1 MQQSPS
7 PYRSP
12 NESRSVSFAVA
23 DNVVVREGGVSN
35 DVTDERLSAT
45 TTTPH
50 GASDASADRR
60 VAAGRRATELSS
72 ATGARPQTTRDSVS
86 DTMNGEIETLEDLS
100 QHYQDSVPADLREAN
115 TFDWYLREL
124 YDDPRIARNAHQR
137 VADMF
142 DYYGTEYDE
151 DAGVVEYLM
160 ASEDPLHEGE
170 NIFYGREVHESIHE
184 FVNKVKSGARGLGP
198 EKRIKLLLG
207 PVGSGKSHFDL
218 MVRRYF
224 EDYTMRDEG
233 RMYTFRWTN
242 LCDVIRDQDPADDTV
257 QSPMNQDPIVLL
269 PQEQRDRVIERL
281 NENLDAPYTIR
292 NEQSLDPAS
301 EFYMDKLLAEYDDD
315 LQSVLENHVEI
326 IRLVASENKRQCI
339 ETFEPKDKKNQD
351 ETELTGDVNYSK
363 LAVYGESDPR
373 AFDYSG
379 AFCNANRGLFSG
391 EELLKLQREFLYD
404 FLHASQEQTI
414 KPKNN
419 PRIDIDQVIVGRTNM
434 PEYRDKKGDEKMEA
448 FNDRTK
454 RIDFP
459 YVLEYT
465 QEAEIYRKM
474 LRNADVPHMHIEPHA
489 MEMAGLFG
497 VLTRITEPD
506 GERISLTQKAKAYN
520 GEIDDGD
527 DVDVKKLREEGE
539 SKADIAE
546 GMEGVSARF
555 IGDEIAEAIMDS
567 THRGRDYLSPLS
579 IFTHFEENLENHGSI
594 PEENV
599 ERYHRYLEMVRDE
612 YKERAIEDVRHAL
625 AYDLDEIQRQGEKY
639 MDHVMAYIDDATV
652 RDELTGREQDPD
664 EKFLRSVE
672 EKLEIPSDRKD
683 DFRQE
688 VSNWVSRRARE
699 GTSFNPQDN
708 DRLRRALERK
718 LWEDKKHNINFSAL
732 VSANELDDDERNA
745 WIDALEE
752 QGYSR
757 EGARE
762 VLEFAGAE
770 VAKAELET

>member
-1 MQQSPS
+1 M
-7 PYRSP
+7 
-12 NESRSVSFAVA
+12 
-23 DNVVVREGGVSN
+23 
-35 DVTDERLSAT
+35 
-45 TTTPH
+45 
-50 GASDASADRR
+50 
-60 VAAGRRATELSS
+60 
-72 ATGARPQTTRDSVS
+72 TGE
-86 DTMNGEIETLEDLS
+86 METLEDLS
-100 QHYQDSVPADLREAN
+100 QQYRESVPGDLREAKS
-115 TFDWYLREL
+115 FGWYLDEV
-124 YDDPRIARNAHQR
+124 YDNPRIARNAHQR

-142 DYYGTEYDE
+142 DHYGTEYDE

-160 ASEDPLHEGE
+160 ASDDPVHDGE
-170 NIFYGREVHESIHE
+170 NVFYGREVHEAIHE

-207 PVGSGKSHFDL
+207 PVGSGKSHFDW

-224 EDYTMRDEG
+224 EDYTMNDAG

-242 LCDVIRDQDPADDTV
+242 LTDVIRGQDPADDTV
-257 QSPMNQDPIVLL
+257 ESPMHQDPLVLL
-269 PQEQRDRVIERL
+269 PQGQRDQVIKRL
-281 NENLDAPYTIR
+281 NESLDAPYTIR
-292 NEQSLDPAS
+292 NERSLDPAS
-301 EFYMDKLLAEYDDD
+301 EFYMDRLLAAYDDD
-315 LQSVLENHVEI
+315 LRQVIENHVEI
-326 IRLVASENKRQCI
+326 IRLVASENKRQCV

-363 LAVYGESDPR
+363 IAIYGESDPR

-434 PEYRDKKGDEKMEA
+434 PEYREKKGDEKMEA

-459 YVLEYT
+459 YVLQYEE
-465 QEAEIYRKM
+465 EAEIYRKM
-474 LRNADVPHMHIEPHA
+474 LRNADVPDMHIEPHA
-489 MEMAGLFG
+489 LEMAGLFG

-506 GERISLTQKAKAYN
+506 GSVSLVQKAKAYN
-520 GEIDDGD
+520 GEIDESD
-527 DVDVKKLREEGE
+527 DIDARKLRENGE
-539 SKADIAE
+539 EAADIGE
-546 GMEGVSARF
+546 GMDGVSARF

-567 THRGRDYLSPLS
+567 THRDRSYLSPLS
-579 IFTHFEENLENHGSI
+579 VFSHFEANLENHGSI
-594 PEENV
+594 PEDNL
-599 ERYHRYLEMVRDE
+599 ERYYRYLELVREE

-625 AYDLDEIQRQGEKY
+625 AYDLEEIQRQGEKY
-639 MDHVMAYIDDATV
+639 MDHVMAYIDDDTIE
-652 RDELTGREQDPD
+652 DELTGRKQEPD
-664 EKFLRSVE
+664 ETFLRSVE
-672 EKLEIPSDRKD
+672 EKLEIPEDRKD

-688 VSNWVSRRARE
+688 VSNWVSRRARD
-699 GTSFNPQDN
+699 GTSFDPQDN

-718 LWEDKKHNINFSAL
+718 LWEDKKHNINFSAI
-732 VSANELDDDERNA
+732 VSANELDDDERSA
-745 WIDALEE
+745 WIDALVN
-752 QGYSR
+752 QGYSP

-770 VAKAELET
+770 VAKSELEG

>member
-1 MQQSPS
+1 M
-7 PYRSP
+7 
-12 NESRSVSFAVA
+12 
-23 DNVVVREGGVSN
+23 
-35 DVTDERLSAT
+35 
-45 TTTPH
+45 
-50 GASDASADRR
+50 
-60 VAAGRRATELSS
+60 
-72 ATGARPQTTRDSVS
+72 TGE
-86 DTMNGEIETLEDLS
+86 METLEDLS
-100 QHYQDSVPADLREAN
+100 QQYRESVPGDLREAKS
-115 TFDWYLREL
+115 FGWYLDEV

-142 DYYGTEYDE
+142 DHYGTEYDE

-160 ASEDPLHEGE
+160 ASDDPVHDGE
-170 NIFYGREVHESIHE
+170 NVFYGREVHEAIHE

-207 PVGSGKSHFDL
+207 PVGSGKSHFDW

-224 EDYTMRDEG
+224 EDYTMTEAG

-242 LCDVIRDQDPADDTV
+242 LTDVIRDQDPADDTV
-257 QSPMNQDPIVLL
+257 ESPMHQDPLVLL
-269 PQEQRDRVIERL
+269 PQGQRDQVIERL
-281 NENLDAPYTIR
+281 NESLDAPYTIR
-292 NEQSLDPAS
+292 NERSLDPAS
-301 EFYMDKLLAEYDDD
+301 EFYMDRLLAAYDDD
-315 LQSVLENHVEI
+315 LRQVIENHVEI
-326 IRLVASENKRQCI
+326 IRLVASENKRQCV

-363 LAVYGESDPR
+363 IAIYGESDPR

-434 PEYRDKKGDEKMEA
+434 PEYREKKGDEKMEA

-459 YVLEYT
+459 YVLEYE

-474 LRNADVPHMHIEPHA
+474 LRNADVPDMHIEPHA
-489 MEMAGLFG
+489 MEMARLFG
-497 VLTRITEPD
+497 VLTRVEEPD
-506 GERISLTQKAKAYN
+506 GNVTLVQKAKAYN

-527 DVDVKKLREEGE
+527 DVDVRKLREEAE
-539 SKADIAE
+539 EVTDIAE
-546 GMEGVSARF
+546 GMDGVSARF

-567 THRGRDYLSPLS
+567 THRGRGYLSPLS
-579 IFTHFEENLENHGSI
+579 VFTHFERNLENHGSI

-599 ERYHRYLEMVRDE
+599 ERYLRYLELVREE
-612 YKERAIEDVRHAL
+612 YKERAIDDVRHAL

-639 MDHVMAYIDDATV
+639 MDHVMAYIDDSTV
-652 RDELTGREQDPD
+652 EDELTGREQEPD
-664 EKFLRSVE
+664 ETFLRSVE
-672 EKLEIPSDRKD
+672 EKLDVPADRKD

-699 GTSFNPQDN
+699 GRRFDPQEN

-732 VSANELDDDERNA
+732 VSANELDDEERNA
-745 WIDALEE
+745 WVEALVDR
-752 QGYSR
+752 GYSR
-757 EGARE
+757 DGAAE

-770 VAKAELET
+770 VAKSELEEGG

>member
-1 MQQSPS
+1 
-7 PYRSP
+7 
-12 NESRSVSFAVA
+12 
-23 DNVVVREGGVSN
+23 
-35 DVTDERLSAT
+35 
-45 TTTPH
+45 
-50 GASDASADRR
+50 
-60 VAAGRRATELSS
+60 
-72 ATGARPQTTRDSVS
+72 
-86 DTMNGEIETLEDLS
+86 MNGEIETLEDLS

-160 ASEDPLHEGE
+160 ASEDPLHDGE

-207 PVGSGKSHFDL
+207 PVGSGKSHFDQ

-257 QSPMNQDPIVLL
+257 QSPMHQDPIVLL
-269 PQEQRDRVIERL
+269 PQEQRGRVIERL

>member
-1 MQQSPS
+1 
-7 PYRSP
+7 
-12 NESRSVSFAVA
+12 
-23 DNVVVREGGVSN
+23 
-35 DVTDERLSAT
+35 
-45 TTTPH
+45 
-50 GASDASADRR
+50 
-60 VAAGRRATELSS
+60 
-72 ATGARPQTTRDSVS
+72 
-86 DTMNGEIETLEDLS
+86 MNGDRKTLETLS
-100 QHYQDSVPADLREAN
+100 RAYKDSVPEDLREAKR
-115 TFDWYLREL
+115 FSWYLDAV

-142 DYYGTEYDE
+142 DHYGTAYDE
-151 DAGVVEYLM
+151 QAGVVEYRM
-160 ASEDPLHEGE
+160 ASEDPLHDGE
-170 NIFYGREVHESIHE
+170 NTFYGREVHESIHE

-198 EKRIKLLLG
+198 QKRIKLLLG
-207 PVGSGKSHFDL
+207 PVGSGKSHFDW

-224 EDYTMRDEG
+224 EDYTATDAG

-242 LCDVIRDQDPADDTV
+242 LSDVIRDQDPEDDV
-257 QSPMNQDPIVLL
+257 VVSPMNQDPLVLL
-269 PQEQRDRVIERL
+269 PQAQRDEVIERL
-281 NENLDAPYTIR
+281 NGALDAPYTIR
-292 NEQSLDPAS
+292 NDQTLDPAS
-301 EFYMDKLLAEYDDD
+301 EFYLDALLAHYDDD
-315 LQSVLENHVEI
+315 LQRVVENHVEI
-326 IRLVASENKRQCI
+326 VRLVASENKRQCV

-363 LAVYGESDPR
+363 LAIYGESDPR

-434 PEYRDKKGDEKMEA
+434 PEYREKKGDEKMEA

-459 YVLEYT
+459 YVLEYDE
-465 QEAEIYRKM
+465 EAEIYRKM
-474 LRNADVPHMHIEPHA
+474 LRNADVPDMHIEPHTL
-489 MEMAGLFG
+489 EMAGLFG

-506 GERISLTQKAKAYN
+506 ESVSLVQKAKAYN

-527 DVDVKKLREEGE
+527 DIDVRKLRENGE
-539 SKADIAE
+539 ASADIGE
-546 GMEGVSARF
+546 GMDGVSARF

-567 THRGRDYLSPLS
+567 THRGRSYLSSLS
-579 IFTHFEENLENHGSI
+579 VFSHFEANLENHGSI
-594 PEENV
+594 PEDNLD
-599 ERYHRYLEMVRDE
+599 RYHRYLELVREE
-612 YKERAIEDVRHAL
+612 YRARAIEDVRHAL
-625 AYDLDEIQRQGEKY
+625 AYDVDEIRRQGEKY

-652 RDELTGREQDPD
+652 EDELTGREQEPD
-664 EKFLRSVE
+664 ETFLRSVE
-672 EKLEIPSDRKD
+672 EKLEIPEDRKD

-688 VSNWVSRRARE
+688 VSNWVSRRARD

-732 VSANELDDDERNA
+732 VSANELDDDERSA
-745 WIDALEE
+745 WIDALIDR
-752 QGYSR
+752 GYSQS
-757 EGARE
+757 GARE

-770 VAKAELET
+770 VAKSELEE

>member
-1 MQQSPS
+1 M
-7 PYRSP
+7 
-12 NESRSVSFAVA
+12 
-23 DNVVVREGGVSN
+23 
-35 DVTDERLSAT
+35 
-45 TTTPH
+45 
-50 GASDASADRR
+50 
-60 VAAGRRATELSS
+60 
-72 ATGARPQTTRDSVS
+72 TGE
-86 DTMNGEIETLEDLS
+86 METLADLS
-100 QHYQDSVPADLREAN
+100 REYRESVPGDLREAKS
-115 TFDWYLREL
+115 FDWYLDEL

-142 DYYGTEYDE
+142 DHYGTEYDE

-160 ASEDPLHEGE
+160 ASDDPVHDGE
-170 NIFYGREVHESIHE
+170 NVFYGREVHEAIHE

-207 PVGSGKSHFDL
+207 PVGSGKSHFDW

-224 EDYTMRDEG
+224 EDYTMSDAG
-233 RMYTFRWTN
+233 RMYTFRWTG
-242 LCDVIRDQDPADDTV
+242 LTDVIPEQDPADDV
-257 QSPMNQDPIVLL
+257 VESPMHQDPLVLL
-269 PQEQRDRVIERL
+269 PQDQRDEVLGRL
-281 NENLDAPYTIR
+281 NEALDAPYTVR

-301 EFYMDKLLAEYDDD
+301 EFYMDRLLAAYDDD
-315 LQSVLENHVEI
+315 LQRVVENHVEVV
-326 IRLVASENKRQCI
+326 RLVASENKRQCV

-363 LAVYGESDPR
+363 IAIYGESDPR

-434 PEYRDKKGDEKMEA
+434 PEYREKKGDEKMEA

-459 YVLEYT
+459 YVLEYE

-474 LRNADVPHMHIEPHA
+474 LSNADVPDMHIEPHA

-497 VLTRITEPD
+497 VLTRIEEPD
-506 GERISLTQKAKAYN
+506 GTVSLVQKAKAYN

-527 DVDVKKLREEGE
+527 DVDVRKLREEAE
-539 SKADIAE
+539 EKADIAE
-546 GMEGVSARF
+546 GLDGVSARF

-567 THRGRDYLSPLS
+567 THRGRGYLSPLS
-579 IFTHFEENLENHGSI
+579 VFTHFEANIENHGSI

-599 ERYHRYLEMVRDE
+599 DRYLRYLELVREE
-612 YKERAIEDVRHAL
+612 YKERAIDDVRHAL

-652 RDELTGREQDPD
+652 EDELTGREQEPD
-664 EKFLRSVE
+664 ETFLRSVE
-672 EKLEIPSDRKD
+672 EKLEVPGDRKD

-699 GTSFNPQDN
+699 GRGFDPQEN

-732 VSANELDDDERNA
+732 VSANELDDEERNA
-745 WIDALEE
+745 WVEALVDR
-752 QGYSR
+752 GYSR
-757 EGARE
+757 DGGAE

-770 VAKAELET
+770 VAKSELEEGS

>member
-1 MQQSPS
+1 M
-7 PYRSP
+7 
-12 NESRSVSFAVA
+12 
-23 DNVVVREGGVSN
+23 
-35 DVTDERLSAT
+35 
-45 TTTPH
+45 
-50 GASDASADRR
+50 
-60 VAAGRRATELSS
+60 
-72 ATGARPQTTRDSVS
+72 TGE
-86 DTMNGEIETLEDLS
+86 METLEDLS
-100 QHYQDSVPADLREAN
+100 RQYRESVPGDLREAKS
-115 TFDWYLREL
+115 FDWYLDEV

-142 DYYGTEYDE
+142 DHYGTEYDE
-151 DAGVVEYLM
+151 EAGVVEYLM
-160 ASEDPLHEGE
+160 ASEDPIHDGE
-170 NIFYGREVHESIHE
+170 NVFYGREVHEAIHE

-207 PVGSGKSHFDL
+207 PVGSGKSHFDW

-224 EDYTMRDEG
+224 EDYTMSDAG
-233 RMYTFRWTN
+233 RMYTFRWTD
-242 LCDVIRDQDPADDTV
+242 LTDVIQDQDPADDV
-257 QSPMNQDPIVLL
+257 VESPMHQDPLVLL
-269 PQEQRDRVIERL
+269 PQGQRDRVIERL
-281 NENLDAPYTIR
+281 NETLDAPYTIR
-292 NEQSLDPAS
+292 NERSLDPAS
-301 EFYMDKLLAEYDDD
+301 EFYMDRLLAAYNDD
-315 LQSVLENHVEI
+315 LQQVIENHVEVV
-326 IRLVASENKRQCI
+326 RLAASENKRQCV

-363 LAVYGESDPR
+363 IAVYGESDPR

-459 YVLEYT
+459 YVLEYE

-474 LRNADVPHMHIEPHA
+474 LRNADVPDMHIEPHA

-497 VLTRITEPD
+497 VLTRIEEPD
-506 GERISLTQKAKAYN
+506 GNVSLVQKAKAYN

-527 DVDVKKLREEGE
+527 DVDVRKLREEAE
-539 SKADIAE
+539 EATDIAE
-546 GMEGVSARF
+546 GMDGVSARF
-555 IGDEIAEAIMDS
+555 IGDEIAEAIMDA
-567 THRGRDYLSPLS
+567 THRERGYLSPLS
-579 IFTHFEENLENHGSI
+579 VFTHFEQNLENHGSI

-599 ERYHRYLEMVRDE
+599 ERYQRYLELVREE
-612 YKERAIEDVRHAL
+612 YKERAIDDVRHAL
-625 AYDLDEIQRQGEKY
+625 AYDLDEIRRQGEKY
-639 MDHVMAYIDDATV
+639 MDHVMAYIDDSTV
-652 RDELTGREQDPD
+652 EDELTGREQEPD
-664 EKFLRSVE
+664 ETFLRSVE
-672 EKLEIPSDRKD
+672 EKLDVPADRKD

-699 GTSFNPQDN
+699 GRGFDPREN

-732 VSANELDDDERNA
+732 VSANELDDEERNA
-745 WIDALEE
+745 WVEALVDR
-752 QGYSR
+752 GYSR
-757 EGARE
+757 DGAAE

-770 VAKAELET
+770 VAKSELEEGS